1 MNEKY
6 RKTCKYL
13 DYVEH
18 LLILASTVTGCVFA
32 FASLVCVPVI
42 ITCSAIEIKISVIT
56 AGIKKHKSTIKKKKK
71 KHVKRVLLGK
81 HKLNTIEV
89 LISKV
94 VIDSYIRHDEFGLVD
109 NVLREYN
116 ELKEEV
122 KNPETSLKLII

>member
-32 FASLVCVPVI
+32 FASLVGVPVI

-71 KHVKRVLLGK
+71 KAC
-81 HKLNTIEV
+81 
-89 LISKV
+89 
-94 VIDSYIRHDEFGLVD
+94 
-109 NVLREYN
+109 
-116 ELKEEV
+116 
-122 KNPETSLKLII
+122 